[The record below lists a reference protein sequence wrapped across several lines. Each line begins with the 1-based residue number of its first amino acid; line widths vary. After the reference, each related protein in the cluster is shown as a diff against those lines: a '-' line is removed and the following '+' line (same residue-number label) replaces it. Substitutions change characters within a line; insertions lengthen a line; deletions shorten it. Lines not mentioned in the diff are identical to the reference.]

1 MESTILDN
9 NFLKYFKTIEYDE
22 KVIFKN
28 GDKNYSVKE
37 IKSLLTSNNIE
48 DENLRLAIDF
58 LKKAINNEDIEFY
71 TSGSTSDKNSCVKKT
86 IQNMIIES
94 DDLLE
99 EFHFE
104 GDLEFISTTTL
115 EHLFGAT
122 FHFVFPLNSGFM
134 INLKRINYPE
144 DLNIKNSVLITTPSF
159 LETMRKYDI
168 QIEVKPRYIFTAGAK
183 LEDKTYEYAKSICSS
198 DVIDIYGSSESGSIG
213 YRKDYKS
220 KRLKLFRGIKILA
233 LKDDCTEILTEY
245 SKESHQIIKDK
256 MKIFGDEIELVGRS
270 DRVLKVQEK
279 RIDADILES
288 KIKENKY
295 IDDCYCLEF
304 AGKIATL
311 AVLNNLGKEYLL
323 KNGSVVLI
331 KSLKNLL
338 KDDFEKIPQKWKF
351 FDEIPKNIRGKID
364 KEKIRELFELN
375 LSLPLI
381 LSRIKED
388 NSITFKLIF
397 LENSNFFKGH
407 FEGLPILAGV
417 VQLFYVDFFAKLAY
431 NLDCHCGQIRRIK
444 FANIIN
450 PNQIIDLELT
460 KTESGI
466 SFKYKDENKTYSSG
480 ILPIKNDLI
489 GNL

>member
-1 MESTILDN
+1 MDN
-9 NFLKYFKTIEYDE
+9 NFLKYFKTSEYDE
-22 KVIFKN
+22 KIIFKN
-28 GDKNYSVKE
+28 GDKNYSVNE
-37 IKSLLTSNNIE
+37 VKSLLESNNIE
-48 DENLRLAIDF
+48 DENLRLAINF

-71 TSGSTSDKNSCVKKT
+71 TSGSTSDKKNCIKKT

-99 EFHFE
+99 EFQLE

-115 EHLFGAT
+115 EHLFGAE

-144 DLNIKNSVLITTPSF
+144 DLKIKNAVLITSPSF
-159 LETMRKYDI
+159 LETMRKYDV

-183 LEDKTYEYAKSICSS
+183 LENETYEYAKSICSG

-245 SKESHQIIKDK
+245 SKENYQIIKDK

-279 RIDADILES
+279 RIDADILEN
-288 KIKENKY
+288 KIKENEY

-311 AVLNNLGKEYLL
+311 AILNNLGKEFLL
-323 KNGSVVLI
+323 KNSSVELI
-331 KSLKNLL
+331 KSLKNHLS
-338 KDDFEKIPQKWKF
+338 DDFEKIPQKWKF

-388 NSITFKLIF
+388 NSITFRLIF
-397 LENSNFFKGH
+397 LGNSNFFKGH
-407 FEGLPILAGV
+407 FEDLPILAGV
-417 VQLFYVDFFAKLAY
+417 VQLFYVDFFSKLAY
-431 NLDCHCGQIRRIK
+431 NLDCHCGQIRRVK
-444 FANIIN
+444 FANIIK

-460 KTESGI
+460 KTDTGI

-480 ILPIKNDLI
+480 ILPIKNDLV

>member
-1 MESTILDN
+1 MDN
-9 NFLKYFKTIEYDE
+9 NFLKYFKTSEYDE
-22 KVIFKN
+22 KIIFKN
-28 GDKNYSVKE
+28 GDKNYPVKE
-37 IKSLLTSNNIE
+37 IKSLLLSNNIE
-48 DENLRLAIDF
+48 DENLRLAIN
-58 LKKAINNEDIEFY
+58 LIKKSINNDDIEFY
-71 TSGSTSDKNSCVKKT
+71 TSGSTSDKRNCVKKT
-86 IQNMIIES
+86 IQNLIIES
-94 DDLLE
+94 NDLLE
-99 EFHFE
+99 EFKLE

-115 EHLFGAT
+115 EHLFGAE

-144 DLNIKNSVLITTPSF
+144 DLNIKNAVLITSPSF
-159 LETMRKYDI
+159 LETMRKYDV

-183 LEDKTYEYAKSICSS
+183 LENETYEYAKSICSG

-220 KRLKLFRGIKILA
+220 MRLKLFRGIKILA

-245 SKESHQIIKDK
+245 SKENHQIIKDR
-256 MKIFGDEIELVGRS
+256 MELFGDEIELLGRS

-279 RIDADILES
+279 RIDANVLES
-288 KIKENKY
+288 KIKENEY

-311 AVLNNLGKEYLL
+311 VILNNLGKEFLL
-323 KNGSVVLI
+323 KNGSVELI
-331 KSLKNLL
+331 KSLKNHL
-338 KDDFEKIPQKWKF
+338 KTDFEKIPQKWKF

-381 LSRIKED
+381 LSRIKEE
-388 NSITFKLIF
+388 NSITFRLIF
-397 LENSNFFKGH
+397 LGNSNFFKGH
-407 FEGLPILAGV
+407 FEDLPILAGV
-417 VQLFYVDFFAKLAY
+417 VQLFYVDFFSKLAY
-431 NLDCHCGQIRRIK
+431 NLDCHCGQIRRVK
-444 FANIIN
+444 FANIIK

-460 KTESGI
+460 KTDTGI

-480 ILPIKNDLI
+480 ILPIKNDLLERI
-489 GNL
+489 